1 MRSATRAS
9 TTRARLFVSADR
21 DSVVA
26 LHPDNPRFQQFTEED
41 RVVVSEPLS
50 DLPGLWIEVPESTAL
65 IVQAGR
71 DEQRPFSPQALA
83 AVG

>member
-1 MRSATRAS
+1 M
-9 TTRARLFVSADR
+9 
-21 DSVVA
+21 
-26 LHPDNPRFQQFTEED
+26 HPDNPRFAQFSEED

-65 IVQAGR
+65 IVRPGA
-71 DEQRPFSPQALA
+71 DEQVPFSPQALA